1 MAHVQLYR
9 HSHRYAAI
17 LYCTIFPF
25 LEHCSEAPE
34 FGQTILVVNQITT
47 CITNKKDLASDDSRA
62 KMSKVGSDPA
72 QAPVKTSLVAVA
84 HR

>member
-1 MAHVQLYR
+1 MVAKL
-9 HSHRYAAI
+9 
-17 LYCTIFPF
+17 IFLF
-25 LEHCSEAPE
+25 LEHCAEATE

-47 CITNKKDLASDDSRA
+47 CITNKKDPANDDSKA

-84 HR
+84 HRWETYISTSNKSS